1 MIKAKNWSNVLILV
15 ILDEKKLIL
24 VKIENFK
31 GLINPYGTT
40 VLIRGRQNH
49 VVLQTLYLKNRKES
63 NMKIEGFFKDKEI
76 SYNVAKFG
84 HPRTF
89 LADLALIWS

>member
-31 GLINPYGTT
+31 RLINPYMPT
-40 VLIRGRQNH
+40 VPIRGRQNH
-49 VVLQTLYLKNRKES
+49 VVLQTSYLRNRKKLDS
-63 NMKIEGFFKDKEI
+63 NNMNLFKEEEI
-76 SYNVAKFG
+76 AYNMSKF
-84 HPRTF
+84 
-89 LADLALIWS
+89 

>member
-31 GLINPYGTT
+31 GLINPYCTT
-40 VLIRGRQNH
+40 FLIRGRQNH
-49 VVLQTLYLKNRKES
+49 VILQTSYLRNGKELDR
-63 NMKIEGFFKDKEI
+63 NILNFFKEEEI
-76 SYNVAKFG
+76 YYNMLKF
-84 HPRTF
+84 
-89 LADLALIWS
+89 

>member
-31 GLINPYGTT
+31 RLINPYMPT
-40 VLIRGRQNH
+40 VPIRGRQNH
-49 VVLQTLYLKNRKES
+49 VVLKTSYLRNGKELDR
-63 NMKIEGFFKDKEI
+63 NILNFFKEEEI
-76 SYNVAKFG
+76 AYNMSKF
-84 HPRTF
+84 
-89 LADLALIWS
+89 

>member
-49 VVLQTLYLKNRKES
+49 VVLQTSYLRNGKELDRS
-63 NMKIEGFFKDKEI
+63 TLNFFKEEEI
-76 SYNVAKFG
+76 AYNMFKF
-84 HPRTF
+84 
-89 LADLALIWS
+89 

>member
-31 GLINPYGTT
+31 RLINPYMPT
-40 VLIRGRQNH
+40 VPIRGRQNH

-63 NMKIEGFFKDKEI
+63 DMKIEGFFEEEEI
-76 SYNVAKFG
+76 SYIVAKFG

>member
-31 GLINPYGTT
+31 GLINPYMPT
-40 VLIRGRQNH
+40 VPVRGRKNH
-49 VVLQTLYLKNRKES
+49 VVLQTSYLRNGKELDKN
-63 NMKIEGFFKDKEI
+63 IQ
-76 SYNVAKFG
+76 
-84 HPRTF
+84 TF
-89 LADLALIWS
+89 LKKRKLPTTS

>member
-31 GLINPYGTT
+31 GLINPYMPT
-40 VLIRGRQNH
+40 VPIRGRQNH
-49 VVLQTLYLKNRKES
+49 VVLQTFYLKNCWEWDIKVP
-63 NMKIEGFFKDKEI
+63 
-76 SYNVAKFG
+76 SYF
-84 HPRTF
+84 
-89 LADLALIWS
+89 

>member
-31 GLINPYGTT
+31 GLINPYSTT

-49 VVLQTLYLKNRKES
+49 VVLQTSYLRNGKELDK
-63 NMKIEGFFKDKEI
+63 KILNFFKEEEI
-76 SYNVAKFG
+76 AYNMSKF
-84 HPRTF
+84 
-89 LADLALIWS
+89 

>member
-49 VVLQTLYLKNRKES
+49 VVLQTSYLRNGKELDK
-63 NMKIEGFFKDKEI
+63 KILNFFKEEEI
-76 SYNVAKFG
+76 AYNMLKF
-84 HPRTF
+84 
-89 LADLALIWS
+89 